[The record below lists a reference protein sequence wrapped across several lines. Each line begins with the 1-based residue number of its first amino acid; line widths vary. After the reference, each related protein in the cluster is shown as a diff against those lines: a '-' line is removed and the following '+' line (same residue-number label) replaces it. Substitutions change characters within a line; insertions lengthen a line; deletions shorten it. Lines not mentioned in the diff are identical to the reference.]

1 MLSCRFLLPL
11 QMETNKK
18 RNSMDTIQLT
28 ISKQQ
33 FFGMLQAMPEQDK
46 LEVFDR
52 LRRSLFVSRFDRLL
66 KSVRTDELSLDDITR
81 EVQRL
86 KNNIEFFSSAS
97 TDNPLVREVNKNIE
111 RKSQAL
117 EQWKEKLAY
126 MRQIQL

>member
-1 MLSCRFLLPL
+1 MFSCRFLLPL

-18 RNSMDTIQLT
+18 RNSMDTIQLN

-81 EVQRL
+81 EV
-86 KNNIEFFSSAS
+86 E
-97 TDNPLVREVNKNIE
+97 TVRQEHY
-111 RKSQAL
+111 
-117 EQWKEKLAY
+117 EK
-126 MRQIQL
+126 RQQ

>member
-1 MLSCRFLLPL
+1 
-11 QMETNKK
+11 
-18 RNSMDTIQLT
+18 MDTIQLT

-81 EVQRL
+81 EVETVRQEHYEKRL
-86 KNNIEFFSSAS
+86 
-97 TDNPLVREVNKNIE
+97 EVDSLLSRFKSRTCRSE
-111 RKSQAL
+111 RIDSICQLLA
-117 EQWKEKLAY
+117 EKEKLLY
-126 MRQIQL
+126 GIMLVLY

>member
-18 RNSMDTIQLT
+18 KNSMDTIQLN

-81 EVQRL
+81 EV
-86 KNNIEFFSSAS
+86 E
-97 TDNPLVREVNKNIE
+97 TVRQEHY
-111 RKSQAL
+111 
-117 EQWKEKLAY
+117 EK
-126 MRQIQL
+126 RQQ

>member
-18 RNSMDTIQLT
+18 RNSMDTIQLN

-81 EVQRL
+81 EV
-86 KNNIEFFSSAS
+86 E
-97 TDNPLVREVNKNIE
+97 TVRQEHY
-111 RKSQAL
+111 
-117 EQWKEKLAY
+117 EK
-126 MRQIQL
+126 RQQ

>member
-1 MLSCRFLLPL
+1 MFSCRSLLPL

-18 RNSMDTIQLT
+18 RNSMDTIQLN

-81 EVQRL
+81 EV
-86 KNNIEFFSSAS
+86 E
-97 TDNPLVREVNKNIE
+97 TVRQEHY
-111 RKSQAL
+111 
-117 EQWKEKLAY
+117 EK
-126 MRQIQL
+126 RQQ

>member
-81 EVQRL
+81 EV
-86 KNNIEFFSSAS
+86 E
-97 TDNPLVREVNKNIE
+97 TVRQEHY
-111 RKSQAL
+111 
-117 EQWKEKLAY
+117 EK
-126 MRQIQL
+126 RQQ

>member
-1 MLSCRFLLPL
+1 
-11 QMETNKK
+11 METNKK

-81 EVQRL
+81 EVETVRQEHYEKRL
-86 KNNIEFFSSAS
+86 
-97 TDNPLVREVNKNIE
+97 EVDSLLSRFKSRTCRSE
-111 RKSQAL
+111 RIDSICQLLA
-117 EQWKEKLAY
+117 EKEKLLY
-126 MRQIQL
+126 GIMLVLY

>member
-1 MLSCRFLLPL
+1 
-11 QMETNKK
+11 METNKK

-81 EVQRL
+81 EV
-86 KNNIEFFSSAS
+86 E
-97 TDNPLVREVNKNIE
+97 TVRQEHY
-111 RKSQAL
+111 
-117 EQWKEKLAY
+117 EK
-126 MRQIQL
+126 RQQ